1 MHLTLQD
8 SPMLRPTLC
17 CQDLCTVSLVC
28 LTQALEFVTRDYEP
42 QYYYWE
48 LLEAWKK
55 LCLVGLFS
63 IILTGQI
70 EQLLIALLFA
80 PDLHHVAVSID
91 RR

>member
-1 MHLTLQD
+1 
-8 SPMLRPTLC
+8 
-17 CQDLCTVSLVC
+17 VSLVC